1 MKKLLILTIAAILGG
16 CATTHNHDAAVLL
29 EFRTASESP
38 GPGLT
43 AMTATG
49 SEYTVYVSDEAVLSN
64 ADVKSARVIAET
76 DRPQIE
82 VVFTETGAERF
93 AELTENN
100 IGKPFAILVDGALI
114 SAPTIQSPIT
124 GGTAMIT
131 GRFSED
137 EAQRI
142 ADGIA
147 GRQTGGT
154 R

>member
-1 MKKLLILTIAAILGG
+1 MKKLLILTAAAILAG
-16 CATTHNHDAAVLL
+16 CATTDHRDAAVLL

-64 ADVKSARVIAET
+64 ADVRSARVIAET
-76 DRPQIE
+76 DPPHIE

-131 GRFSED
+131 GHFSED

-147 GRQTGGT
+147 GRRTGGT
-154 R
+154 Q

>member
-1 MKKLLILTIAAILGG
+1 MKKLLILTAAAILAG
-16 CATTHNHDAAVLL
+16 CATTDHRDAAVLL

-43 AMTATG
+43 EMTVTG
-49 SEYTVYVSDEAVLSN
+49 SEHTVYVSDEAVLSN
-64 ADVKSARVIAET
+64 ADVKSARVVARA
-76 DRPQIE
+76 DVPQIE

-93 AELTENN
+93 AELTANN

-114 SAPTIQSPIT
+114 SAPEIRQRIT
-124 GGTAMIT
+124 GGTALIT
-131 GRFSED
+131 GSFSD
-137 EAQRI
+137 EEAKRI

-154 R
+154 Q